1 MSLHT
6 QVARLQRRL
15 SQHCDAIVGST
26 LLQVKILEAP
36 TANRLQKT
44 KDKVKWA
51 PESDKIHSFLY
62 TTMQVYF
69 LGLHFLFY
77 KIGLA

>member
-6 QVARLQRRL
+6 QVARLQRCL
-15 SQHCDAIVGST
+15 AQHCDAIVGST

-36 TANRLQKT
+36 TAGRLQKT
-44 KDKVKWA
+44 KDKVKWE

-62 TTMQVYF
+62 TTVQVYF